1 MFQLYCLFEKSLLQW
16 RQSKVEGSTGS
27 FSNLCSRVGLAIG
40 KPTVGVAKSRL
51 IGILRE
57 KECRTLL
64 FDKSE
69 FIDEVVTTKIGVK
82 PIYKS
87 IGHMVSLD
95 KAIKIVQHCSKGR
108 IPEPLQQAH
117 NLATKQRI
125 KLTSESK
132 VNI

>member
-1 MFQLYCLFEKSLLQW
+1 LANPYRCGFASHL
-16 RQSKVEGSTGS
+16 
-27 FSNLCSRVGLAIG
+27 GLAIG

-51 IGILRE
+51 IGLLRE

-95 KAIKIVQHCSKGR
+95 KAIEIVQHCSKGR

-117 NLATKQRI
+117 NLATKHRI